1 MKPKLEAV
9 KCKQM
14 IKKLRWSELDPAYLK
29 QLIDLAREEDLEGAG
44 LLEAPAFPGDVTVHL
59 LETHTRATAKLVA
72 RQNLTFCGS
81 QLIEYILTNYG
92 GGSYKPQIN
101 DGQEAATGDILGIL
115 EANASVLLQAER
127 VILNFL
133 QHLSGI
139 ATHVESHVNA
149 LGNTHTKLLDTRK
162 TTPGYRAL
170 EKYAVAC
177 GGAWNH
183 RMGLF
188 DRIMVKD
195 NHLAFSGLGSLP
207 AIVRRARELHP
218 DIVIEVEVDNFEQIE
233 TVLDTQP
240 DVILL
245 DNFGTKE
252 LAEAVAQIGNKAL
265 TEASGGITLDTLPE
279 LAGLGL
285 DCISCGSMVHASK
298 WVDIGLDWEP

>member
-44 LLEAPAFPGDVTVHL
+44 LLEAPAFPGDITVHL
-59 LETHTRATAKLVA
+59 METHTHATAKLVA

-101 DGQEAATGDILGIL
+101 DGQEASTGDILGIL
-115 EANASVLLQAER
+115 KANASVLLQAER

-139 ATHVESHVNA
+139 ATHVESHINA
-149 LGNTHTKLLDTRK
+149 LGDTHTKLLDTRK

-188 DRIMVKD
+188 DRIMIKD
-195 NHLAFSGLGSLP
+195 NHLAYSGLGSLP
-207 AIVRRARELHP
+207 AAVRRARERHA
-218 DIVIEVEVDNFEQIE
+218 DIVIEVEVDKRENSRSRSERARQRRPCA
-233 TVLDTQP
+233 TV
-240 DVILL
+240 
-245 DNFGTKE
+245 G
-252 LAEAVAQIGNKAL
+252 
-265 TEASGGITLDTLPE
+265 
-279 LAGLGL
+279 
-285 DCISCGSMVHASK
+285 
-298 WVDIGLDWEP
+298 